1 MSKDKDL
8 QGEGNYDASRRYRDR
23 TEDFIESGKVD
34 EAAKNAVPDSP
45 EEQRELEQAEEEGRS
60 RAAEEDR
67 KLRE

>member
-1 MSKDKDL
+1 MSTDKDL

-34 EAAKNAVPDSP
+34 EAAKNAVPDSA
-45 EEQRELEQAEEEGRS
+45 EEQRELEQAEDEGLS
-60 RAAEEDR
+60 HVAEEDR